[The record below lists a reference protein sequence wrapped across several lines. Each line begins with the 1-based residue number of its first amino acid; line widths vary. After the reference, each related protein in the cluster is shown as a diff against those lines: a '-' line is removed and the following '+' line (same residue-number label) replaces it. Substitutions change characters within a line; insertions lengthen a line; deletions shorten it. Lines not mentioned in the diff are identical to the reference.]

1 MQCNWLN
8 VRNQNFSLWK
18 IFSSLL
24 RGSRIGDP
32 DSLNIELWCV
42 FFHGMQS
49 GKAKNQIT
57 PVESRDYQKS
67 NIIHSNSD
75 LLVLELLIATCK
87 LLRLLSNK
95 EDKKNA

>member
-1 MQCNWLN
+1 MVYDLHGTCQVYDINC
-8 VRNQNFSLWK
+8 QNIGYAVQLVECEEPEFYSLWK

-42 FFHGMQS
+42 FFRGMQS

-67 NIIHSNSD
+67 NIIH
-75 LLVLELLIATCK
+75 
-87 LLRLLSNK
+87 R
-95 EDKKNA
+95 